1 MSTHTT
7 SRPQSRSAV
16 LGRRTASAAA
26 AGSALALAVT
36 GCSVFGGGDDNDDGT
51 IRIGVVAQDDTNREF
66 AELAQEELDIDV
78 EIVNFDDYNQPNP
91 ALNAGDIDMNWFQ
104 HIAYLANYNVSND
117 DNLAMIGG
125 TEVVPLALYSEE
137 YSDLDEFEEGDS
149 VAIANDEINQARGIN
164 VLVEAGLLE
173 LSNDVAEPRPA
184 DIDEEASTVTV
195 EPVNSEQTVNAM
207 QSVEGS
213 IINNS
218 FTNDAGIDP
227 NTALFSDDPE
237 ADVAFPY
244 INGFVVRDEDRDDET
259 LNELAELYH
268 DERILDSAAEVSEGT
283 SVPRDPSAE
292 ELQDG
297 LTEYEDSLREAQSDD
312 EDSEE

>member
-1 MSTHTT
+1 MSHHT
-7 SRPQSRSAV
+7 SSLPQRRSSS
-16 LGRRTASAAA
+16 LRRRAASAAA
-26 AGSALALAVT
+26 AGSALALTAT
-36 GCSVFGGGDDNDDGT
+36 GCSVFGGGDDAEDDT
-51 IRIGVVAQDDTNREF
+51 IRIGVGAQDDTNREF
-66 AELAQEELDIDV
+66 AELAQEELGIDV
-78 EIVNFDDYNQPNP
+78 EMVNFDDYNQPNP
-91 ALNAGDIDMNWFQ
+91 ALNTGDIDMNWFQ
-104 HIAYLANYNVSND
+104 HIAYLANYNVGND

-137 YSDLDEFEEGDS
+137 YSDLDEFEDGDS
-149 VAIANDEINQARGIN
+149 IAIANDEINQARGIN

-173 LSNDVAEPRPA
+173 LTNDVAEPRPS

-195 EPVNSEQTVNAM
+195 EPVNSEQTVNAL

-213 IINNS
+213 VINNS

-237 ADVAFPY
+237 ADLAFPY
-244 INGFVVRDEDRDDET
+244 INGFVVRDEDREDET

-268 DERILDSAAEVSEGT
+268 DERILESAAEVSEGT

-292 ELQDG
+292 EIQEG
-297 LTEYEDSLREAQSDD
+297 LTEYEDSLREAQSDEED
-312 EDSEE
+312 EEE